1 MGLFRTDHAALSDE
15 RLMELVTQGDE
26 RAFGALY
33 DRYQRKLVSY
43 FCRMLW
49 NDRERAQDLLQELFT
64 KIAQRPASY
73 DPARPFSTWLYSVAN
88 NMCKN
93 EYRRE
98 GIRKAAVPHLKAV
111 SDHVQADHGNGVD
124 RELFRGRLDQELD
137 KLEPDHRA
145 TFVMRYH
152 EDMAIKEIA
161 ASFGISEGT
170 VKSRLFY
177 TLKKLAERLSEF
189 DTRNL
194 TPPPVARRNEDGTPR
209 TVRP

>member
-1 MGLFRTDHAALSDE
+1 MGLFRTDHQKLSDE
-15 RLMELVTQGDE
+15 RLMELIVHGDE

-33 DRYQRKLVSY
+33 DRYQRKLITY
-43 FCRMLW
+43 FSRMLW
-49 NDRERAQDLLQELFT
+49 NDRERAQDFLQELFT
-64 KIAQRPASY
+64 KIARKPDSY

-98 GIRKAAVPHLKAV
+98 GTRKAAVPHLKAET
-111 SDHVQADHGNGVD
+111 DHVNAIHGDGVD
-124 RELFRGRLDQELD
+124 HERFRVRLDQELD
-137 KLEPDHRA
+137 KLDPDQKA

-161 ASFGISEGT
+161 GAFGISEGT

-177 TLKKLAERLSEF
+177 TLKKLAERLNEF
-189 DTRNL
+189 D
-194 TPPPVARRNEDGTPR
+194 PR
-209 TVRP
+209 ILQQTSSPKVR